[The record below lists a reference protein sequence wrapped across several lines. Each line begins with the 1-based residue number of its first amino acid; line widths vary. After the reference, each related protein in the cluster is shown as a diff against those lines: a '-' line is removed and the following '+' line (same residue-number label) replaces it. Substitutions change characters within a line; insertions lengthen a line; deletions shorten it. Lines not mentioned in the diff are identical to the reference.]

1 MVTRENVASALSESK
16 QNQMKESHKAV
27 MALLSSIRFL
37 AFQGLELRAC
47 NDDEGSLKQLVL
59 LREADV
65 PGLEAWLS
73 RTGHNWISG
82 DIRTRCSS

>member
-1 MVTRENVASALSESK
+1 MASALSESK

-27 MALLSSIRFL
+27 MVLLSSIRFL
-37 AFQGLELRAC
+37 AFQGLELQAC
-47 NDDEGSLKQLVL
+47 NDDEGNLKQLVL
-59 LREADV
+59 LREADL